1 MGWVLLSVRLPDPLR
16 YGVSLFFQ
24 FFTYKEGFGFGF
36 SGGALAP
43 LLGGFSFVFSE
54 LSTGSSLLLLVT
66 LTTCCLTTC
75 MVYLFDRIS
84 RRGVYLF
91 DRISRRGVYL
101 FDRGKLSSITGTCG

>member
-1 MGWVLLSVRLPDPLR
+1 
-16 YGVSLFFQ
+16 
-24 FFTYKEGFGFGF
+24 
-36 SGGALAP
+36 
-43 LLGGFSFVFSE
+43 
-54 LSTGSSLLLLVT
+54 
-66 LTTCCLTTC
+66 